1 MKTVALATASALALA
16 FATPALAMD
25 CASKKSM
32 QNAEAGTVQSEKT
45 AEVAAAQTPL
55 PAAEAVSAATEPQ
68 SAEFASAPAAEAPNT
83 KN

>member
-32 QNAEAGTVQSEKT
+32 QNAEAGTAQSEKA
-45 AEVAAAQTPL
+45 AEVAAPQTPL
-55 PAAEAVSAATEPQ
+55 PADEAVSAATEPQ
-68 SAEFASAPAAEAPNT
+68 PAEVAAAPAAEAPTT